1 MMPNRNRVVVTGIGV
16 LAPNGTGVKAFWK
29 SLLEGAS
36 GVGPITL
43 FDATNFKSRIAGE
56 VKGFDPFDHIPP
68 ELKPK
73 RMARHTQLAYAATMM
88 ALKDAGL
95 NVDELELPSPTPVVV
110 GVSTSALDVIERVFH
125 EVNGPGPDR
134 VSPTSLAASQPQ
146 AAVNVIAELDLL
158 LTPPLC
164 HRRAHRG
171 WMRLPLRPP

>member
-36 GVGPITL
+36 GIGPITL

-88 ALKDAGL
+88 AL
-95 NVDELELPSPTPVVV
+95 
-110 GVSTSALDVIERVFH
+110 ERC
-125 EVNGPGPDR
+125 G
-134 VSPTSLAASQPQ
+134 TQ
-146 AAVNVIAELDLL
+146 
-158 LTPPLC
+158 
-164 HRRAHRG
+164 RRRTGITESYACRRRG
-171 WMRLPLRPP
+171 QHQCARCN